1 MEEQKLIYKIEDV
14 KVGDYAHYKGY
25 ERGLKVIKISKTFDG
40 ESLKVELPGDF
51 FISLYMG
58 DTEYLNDSAF
68 LFASRGY
75 DALEQENQVPESDK
89 ITNIE
94 DVQVGDIAY
103 FEGSAEGAVVV
114 GVDSDKDD
122 GLRLQVEPPEGV
134 KAIDKAFDLSMF
146 DKVWLRN
153 SSFKHA
159 IRPTQN
165 KQVDKRLPAV
175 QERYEH
181 IFETQEGVRII
192 YGGLYRGWRIESFL
206 SDKRL
211 LGMLDQS
218 QFPLKDMMEEG

>member
-1 MEEQKLIYKIEDV
+1 MEEQKLIYKMEDV

-25 ERGLKVIKISKTFDG
+25 ERGLKVIKISKPFDG
-40 ESLKVELPGDF
+40 ESLKVELPEDF

-68 LFASRGY
+68 LFATRGY
-75 DALEQENQVPESDK
+75 DDLEQENQVPESDK
-89 ITNIE
+89 ITDIE

-103 FEGSAEGAVVV
+103 YRGAEKGARVVEIAL
-114 GVDSDKDD
+114 DDDKSS
-122 GLRLQVEPPEGV
+122 LAVETPEEY
-134 KAIDKAFDLSMF
+134 KPFDLYSYTA
-146 DKVWLRN
+146 VWLQN
-153 SSFKHA
+153 SFFKHA

-165 KQVDKRLPAV
+165 KLVEKRLPAV
-175 QERYEH
+175 QDRYKR

-192 YGGLYRGWRIESFL
+192 YGGLSRGWRIESFL

-218 QFPLKDMMEEG
+218 QFPLKDMMEDEA